1 MSFGENINYLRKKK
15 GLNQDD
21 LAEALELSRQTIS
34 RWENDSSLPDVET
47 LIKLCELLD
56 TDMETL
62 VRGNARSTQNEISKV
77 DVSATNEFPKEESSI
92 SGTLNGEKYSK
103 TVPKEYDK
111 VMNAFALLIS
121 LGVGLILL
129 GLSVMFIINAFTNLE
144 ALGVA
149 LFLVFIAISV
159 AFFIIGGIRESTFKK
174 ENPKVSYY
182 PKENIDSYNRVYP
195 VFISLATAIILTG
208 VSMIVLCLYDENRFP
223 SGFANYDKWSSFV
236 MSIFF
241 LLLSISVFLYIY
253 SSMLK
258 SKFNVEKYNN
268 EILEQEREKS
278 EKEKKIAKI
287 KELVST
293 IIMGTATITFLI
305 LGFTLGLWHPAWI
318 AFPIGGVLTG
328 LVNSII
334 SIVKK

>member
-15 GLNQDD
+15 GLTQDD

-77 DVSATNEFPKEESSI
+77 DVSATNEFPKKESSI
-92 SGTLNGEKYSK
+92 SGTLNGKRYSK
-103 TVPKEYDK
+103 TVPESYDK

-159 AFFIIGGIRESTFKK
+159 AFFIIGGIRESNFKK
-174 ENPKVSYY
+174 ENPKISPY
-182 PKENIDSYNRVYP
+182 PKENVQKFIRIYP
-195 VFISLATAIILTG
+195 IFISLATAIILTG
-208 VSMIVLCLYDENRFP
+208 VSMITLCLSDESKFP
-223 SGFANYDKWSSFV
+223 STFASFDKWSSFIL
-236 MSIFF
+236 SIFF

-268 EILEQEREKS
+268 EVS
-278 EKEKKIAKI
+278 EEEDKEENTKVSKA
-287 KELVST
+287 KELVSS
-293 IIMGTATITFLI
+293 IIMGIATITFLI
-305 LGFTLGLWHPAWI
+305 LGFSLGIWHPAWV
-318 AFPIGGVLTG
+318 AFPIGGILTG